1 MTITLL
7 QSIPL
12 APNFVASLGFADG
25 GALAAMLAPNEFG
38 TQKPAT
44 KRSQWREWF

>member
-1 MTITLL
+1 MTIALL

-12 APNFVASLGFADG
+12 APNFAASPRFVDG
-25 GALAAMLAPNEFG
+25 EALAKSSAPNEFG

-44 KRSQWREWF
+44 KRSQWRERF